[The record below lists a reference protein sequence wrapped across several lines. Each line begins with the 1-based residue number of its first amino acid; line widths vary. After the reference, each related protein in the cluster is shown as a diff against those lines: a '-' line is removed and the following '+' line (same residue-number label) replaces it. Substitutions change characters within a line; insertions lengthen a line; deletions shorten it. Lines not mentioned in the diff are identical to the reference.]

1 MKLALSLLILSLSS
15 FADTYE
21 YEIKGMHCGACKKAI
36 SSTVCKLP
44 GIKTCEINI
53 GSMTLTAEEG
63 KTLDQTAIKGAVD
76 EAAKK
81 YMGEYAISSSKE
93 VKASSAPTDTKS
105 KKKE

>member
-1 MKLALSLLILSLSS
+1 MKLALSLLILSLTS

-44 GIKTCEINI
+44 GIKTCDINI
-53 GSMTLTAEEG
+53 GSMTLTAEQG
-63 KTLDQTAIKGAVD
+63 KTLDQAAIKGAVD

-93 VKASSAPTDTKS
+93 IKHATNSDQKS